1 MSLHTTR
8 TSKQVSGFVSRPSMD
23 PSLRLRIYGPL
34 KPLRP
39 RSWIERL
46 LRR

>member
-8 TSKQVSGFVSRPSMD
+8 TSKQVSGFASQPSMD

-34 KPLRP
+34 RPLWP
-39 RSWIERL
+39 RSWIDRL